1 MNWEMVIGLEVH
13 IQLNTKSK
21 LFSSAATKYGQPQ
34 NTQASFLDLGLPGT
48 LPVVNK
54 EAIRKAVIFGLAV
67 DATISKDSFFARKN
81 YFYPDLPKG
90 YQISQSHNP
99 IVQEGKLDIET
110 SKGLKTIRIE
120 RAHLEE
126 DAGKSVHG
134 LISDS
139 TGLDYNR
146 AGTALLEIVTHPDF
160 RSSEEVILY
169 LKKLHQLVKHLDI
182 CDGNMQE
189 GSFRC
194 DVNLSI
200 RPENQKEFGTR
211 AELKNINSFRFIE
224 KAIKYEFNRQV
235 SVLESGGEIV
245 QETRL
250 YDANENQTRSMRAKE
265 DAFDYRYFADPD
277 LLPMVLTDE
286 YVQNIKDNMPLMP
299 EQREE
304 LYRSCLADQEVEF
317 LLSNLEIADYYD
329 KVAKTIDYKQA
340 FNWVTIDLITIFK
353 RLNKSFSAELL
364 PSNIL
369 IEIITLTQ
377 KDIIS
382 QSASKKVISTYIEN
396 PEAVETIIEKLGL
409 KQVSDESAI
418 REMVRGIIN
427 NNLNQANELKNGKTK
442 LMGFFVGQAMKASK
456 GKANP
461 KQVNKILN
469 EELNNL

>member
-1 MNWEMVIGLEVH
+1 MKWEMVIGLEVH

-21 LFSSAATKYGQPQ
+21 LFSSAANKYGQHQ
-34 NTQASFLDLGLPGT
+34 NTQAAFLDLGLPGT

-90 YQISQSHNP
+90 YQISQSNNP
-99 IVQEGKLDIET
+99 IVQEGKLEIET
-110 SKGLKTIRIE
+110 SKGNKIIRIE

-134 LISDS
+134 YVGDE

-146 AGTALLEIVTHPDF
+146 AGTPLLEIVTYPDF
-160 RSSEEVILY
+160 RSAEEVVVY
-169 LKKLHQLVKHLDI
+169 LKKLHQLVKHLNI

-200 RPENQKEFGTR
+200 RPEGQKEFGTR

-224 KAIKYEFNRQV
+224 SAIAYEFSRQV
-235 SVLESGGEIV
+235 AVLERGEKVV

-250 YDANENQTRSMRAKE
+250 YDADANETRSMRAKE
-265 DAFDYRYFADPD
+265 DAFDYRYFPDPD
-277 LLPMVLTDE
+277 LLPLIITDE
-286 YVQNIKDNMPLMP
+286 YIQDIKTNMPLKP
-299 EQREE
+299 EQREA
-304 LYRSCLADQEVEF
+304 LYREHLGEQEVEF

-329 KVAKTIDYKQA
+329 QVAKSVGYKIA
-340 FNWVTIDLITIFK
+340 YNWITVDLISILN
-353 RLNKSFSAELL
+353 RLEKEFSGDIVPA
-364 PSNIL
+364 NIL
-369 IEIITLTQ
+369 EEIITKTQ
-377 KDIIS
+377 SDVIS
-382 QSASKKVISTYIEN
+382 QKAAKQVIGAYIESPKN
-396 PEAVETIIEKLGL
+396 IDSLIEELGL
-409 KQVSDESAI
+409 KQVSDEGAI
-418 REMVRGIIN
+418 RKLVQGIIRDN
-427 NNLNQANELKNGKTK
+427 PEQAADFKAGKDK

-461 KQVNKILN
+461 KQVNQIVQ
-469 EELNNL
+469 EELNK